1 MIWHVAGTRKSK
13 STFGNVRELPSGRF
27 QARYTIPGTDR
38 TVKAPVTFDGRG
50 DAEAWLS
57 VKQSAFVLGTA
68 YPERAVPI
76 DAPALETFAAEWLA
90 GRELTPRTR
99 HEYVKLL
106 EQHIEPTFAGEPVD
120 KITQQGVRAWY
131 VKLGTLTGP
140 TRRAHAYALMRSIMQ
155 GAVVDGLTVA
165 NPCQI
170 KGASHAKRAKQI
182 KPATLEELATI
193 VANMPDRLRL
203 MALFA
208 SWCALRFGETAELR
222 RKDIDV
228 RRGVIHVRRGVTR
241 VSGGHHVGPP
251 KSTAGIR
258 DVAIPP
264 HLMPAVKSHLK
275 HHVGR
280 GADAL
285 LFPAATGGHLS
296 TASLYDYYYPAREVA
311 GREDL
316 RWHDLR
322 HTGAVLAASTGATLA
337 ELMARLGHS
346 SPGMALRYQHAAAGR
361 DAEIAAALSKMVV
374 DER

>member
-1 MIWHVAGTRKSK
+1 MAGTRKSK

-27 QARYTIPGTDR
+27 QARYTIPGTER

-50 DAEAWLS
+50 DAEAWLA
-57 VKQSAFVLGTA
+57 VKRSAYVLGTT
-68 YPERAVPI
+68 YPETQAATIP
-76 DAPALETFAAEWLA
+76 TFEDHAAEWLA

-99 HEYVKLL
+99 HEYLKLL
-106 EQHIEPTFAGEPVD
+106 EQHIEPTFAGVKVD
-120 KITQQGVRAWY
+120 KITQQAVRAWH

-140 TRRAHAYALMRSIMQ
+140 TRRAHAYALLRSIMQ
-155 GAVVDGLTVA
+155 GAVVDGLAPA

-170 KGASHAKRAKQI
+170 RGASHAKRAKQI

-228 RRGVIHVRRGVTR
+228 RRAVIHVRRGVTR
-241 VSGGHHVGPP
+241 VDGGHHVGPP

-258 DVAIPP
+258 DVAVPP
-264 HLMPAVKSHLK
+264 HLMPAVKGHLK
-275 HHVGR
+275 HHVA
-280 GADAL
+280 ADKEAL
-285 LFPAATGGHLS
+285 LFPAPSGGHLS
-296 TASLYDYYYPAREVA
+296 TASLYDYFYPARKAA

-346 SPGMALRYQHAAAGR
+346 SPGMALKYQHAAADR
-361 DAEIAAALSKMVV
+361 DRDIAAALSEIAGKK
-374 DER
+374 